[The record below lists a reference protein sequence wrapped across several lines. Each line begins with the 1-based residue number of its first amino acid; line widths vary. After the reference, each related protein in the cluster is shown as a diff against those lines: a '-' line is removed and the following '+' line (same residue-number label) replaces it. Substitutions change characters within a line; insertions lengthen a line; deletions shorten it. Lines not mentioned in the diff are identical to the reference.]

1 MMVVDNRSTVVIQD
15 EMQLTGKHTVLWM
28 GHVVVGAKITVSD
41 DKKSALISY
50 EGKTLLCSIVVPEG
64 CETDW
69 KFEIRSADYLP
80 ETGLVMTPG
89 EYNRDGYQKLVAVAK
104 NCSEVKMAVVCR
116 LLSDGPHNYT
126 WTDIE
131 NWQVD

>member
-1 MMVVDNRSTVVIQD
+1 MKKLAILALALVFVFALVACGNTAPTK
-15 EMQLTGKHTVLWM
+15 LG
-28 GHVVVGAKITVSD
+28 
-41 DKKSALISY
+41 KSAF
-50 EGKTLLCSIVVPEG
+50 SIVLPEG
-64 CETDW
+64 CETEW

-104 NCSEVKMAVVCR
+104 DCSEIKLAVVCR

-126 WTDIE
+126 WTDI
-131 NWQVD
+131 NDWVTD